1 MRWLAADALCRFCHE
16 DQRHGNGMTVRDGE
30 RSGLA
35 PLTWQTAAPLADPSI
50 DERPPAEHRGTR
62 EGTLSGKRRMTGPS
76 RVQALMREIG
86 PLLELEQV
94 SDFDGER
101 EWALVVDAATVVHAD
116 YVEADD
122 RLMLSIELGRPPEAS
137 HHRIYELLL
146 LYNHGWPETGGV
158 RMALESPGGTVVQ
171 LFETGAAD
179 LD

>member
-1 MRWLAADALCRFCHE
+1 
-16 DQRHGNGMTVRDGE
+16 
-30 RSGLA
+30 
-35 PLTWQTAAPLADPSI
+35 
-50 DERPPAEHRGTR
+50 
-62 EGTLSGKRRMTGPS
+62 MTGPS

-94 SDFDGER
+94 SVFDGGR

-137 HHRIYELLL
+137 RHRIYELLL
-146 LYNHGWPETGGV
+146 LYNHGWAETGGV
-158 RMALESPGGTVVQ
+158 RMALESQGGTVVQ

-179 LD
+179 LDLVGLRNVVAGFVELARHWRDGITRGVETAAAEGGADLGRLMMLGAIRG